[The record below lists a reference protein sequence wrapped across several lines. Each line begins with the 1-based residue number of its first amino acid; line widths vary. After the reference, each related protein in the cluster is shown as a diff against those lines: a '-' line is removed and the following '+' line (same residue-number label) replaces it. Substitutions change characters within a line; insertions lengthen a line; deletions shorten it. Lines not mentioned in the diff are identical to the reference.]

1 MMNPRTLRGTAHAF
15 AALALVAAAPLAASM
30 PVSLRL
36 TLISA
41 DRHDEALNRGFIA
54 VLADYEAFLLA
65 GDPLPFARDALSRCL
80 KLVEK
85 AACTRTAVVSQA
97 IDQDQ
102 PPVVVI
108 VTKVA
113 KDRHRWQCFGA
124 GDQPWSPARQD
135 IRLDLKRAMFGT
147 PEVRFQARRRAVD
160 CIMAAASE
168 ANGRVRVPQDR
179 AAASMPR
186 PIPRGQYVV
195 PSLWQSV
202 MRMR

>member
-1 MMNPRTLRGTAHAF
+1 MNLRTLRRTAHAI
-15 AALALVAAAPLAASM
+15 AALAILAAAPLAASM

-36 TLISA
+36 TLMSV

-54 VLADYEAFLLA
+54 MLEDYEAFLLA
-65 GDPLPFARDALSRCL
+65 GDPLPFARDALSHCL

-85 AACTRTAVVSQA
+85 AACTRNAIVPQAV
-97 IDQDQ
+97 DRDQ

-108 VTKVA
+108 VTAVTN
-113 KDRHRWQCFGA
+113 DRHRWQCFGA
-124 GDQPWSPARQD
+124 GDQAWSPARQD
-135 IRLDLKRAMFGT
+135 ITLDLEQAMFGT

-168 ANGRVRVPQDR
+168 AKGRVRVPQDR

-186 PIPRGQYVV
+186 PIPRGQYVE
-195 PSLWQSV
+195 PSLWQSG
-202 MRMR
+202 MRIR